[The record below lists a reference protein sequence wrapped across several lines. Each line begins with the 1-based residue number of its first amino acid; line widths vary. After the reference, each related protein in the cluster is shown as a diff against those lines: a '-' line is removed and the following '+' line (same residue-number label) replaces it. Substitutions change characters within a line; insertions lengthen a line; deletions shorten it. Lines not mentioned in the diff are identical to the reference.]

1 MEAPELRILVIEKG
15 RNMYGKRVT
24 ARDDSWKREKTA
36 DKRM

>member
-15 RNMYGKRVT
+15 KSMYGKRAT
-24 ARDDSWKREKTA
+24 ARDDSWEGEKTA